1 MDKGDISH
9 ITLWF
14 LSNYSL
20 MDFMNEDRFIKIY
33 KNQIGS
39 SRKQLQYAMQIRA
52 KILNTAKI
60 QFKET
65 IKSKEEEKP
74 KPKETIELEEKPSIV
89 LEEKPSIIL
98 EEKPKEIIELE
109 EKPKEEEKPS
119 MKEKISEVKPSLG
132 QRIRAFIKKVFR
144 I

>member
-39 SRKQLQYAMQIRA
+39 SRKQLQYAMQVRA
-52 KILNTAKI
+52 NLLNIAKI

-65 IKSKEEEKP
+65 IKSKEEKP
-74 KPKETIELEEKPSIV
+74 KPKEYIELEEKPSIV

-98 EEKPKEIIELE
+98 EEKPKEYIELE
-109 EKPKEEEKPS
+109 EKEKPS